1 MATYIVLI
9 NWTDKGIGD
18 FKNAVGR
25 ARAAGEAAERLGG
38 KIRDSFW
45 TVGPY
50 DVVSIADFP
59 DDETATAFLLQA
71 GSLGNVRTTTLRA
84 FNSDQISAIISKA
97 S

>member
-18 FKNAVGR
+18 FKNAVSR

-38 KIRDSFW
+38 KIRESFW

-59 DDETATAFLLQA
+59 DDETATAFLLRA

-84 FNSDQISAIISKA
+84 FNSEEITAIIGKA

>member
-1 MATYIVLI
+1 MPVAEAE
-9 NWTDKGIGD
+9 GSAAPGS
-18 FKNAVGR
+18 AP
-25 ARAAGEAAERLGG
+25 AAGHPRRWWILGALSLSLMVIG
-38 KIRDSFW
+38 LNL
-45 TVGPY
+45 TVPY

-84 FNSDQISAIISKA
+84 FNSDEISAIISKA

>member
-18 FKNAVGR
+18 FKNAVSR
-25 ARAAGEAAERLGG
+25 ATAAGQAAERLGG
-38 KIRDSFW
+38 KIRESFW

-84 FNSDQISAIISKA
+84 FKSDEISAIISKA